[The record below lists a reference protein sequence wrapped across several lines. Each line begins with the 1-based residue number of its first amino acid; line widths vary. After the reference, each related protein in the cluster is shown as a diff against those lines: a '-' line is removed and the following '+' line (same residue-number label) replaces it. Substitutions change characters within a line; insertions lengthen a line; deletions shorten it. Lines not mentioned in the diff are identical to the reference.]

1 MNKPLT
7 LTLLALIILLLVYST
22 SGRVELSGTP
32 LPDSPSI
39 YNYYNGGV
47 SLYFN
52 DKSLKNG
59 LSVIYSLDEITRY
72 NPGNHV
78 LFVIGPDK
86 KITLS
91 GRVKEWV
98 SRGGLLVIMD
108 ETHNTLPLIK
118 LFNMEYG
125 KYHYLVVLGNCSI
138 NNKNYRVLFNVY
150 QSINTSVVQNAKPV
164 CRVRNETVAVY
175 IKQGSGGVFVIG
187 DSSLV
192 INEIYVKHQNIE
204 NNTGFIDSIIDDRSI
219 IVYEG
224 DRNYT
229 LGARFEAGRVITGLV
244 SWISDTAGSALNGTM
259 IEVAGKTSLLVLIAT
274 IGVILVY
281 GPPSNPY
288 GMLKGKGR
296 SLEP

>member
-1 MNKPLT
+1 MSKSLV
-7 LTLLALIILLLVYST
+7 LSLLVIITLLLVYST
-22 SGRVELSGTP
+22 SGRVELTGNP

-59 LSVIYSLDEITRY
+59 LSVIHSLDELSSY
-72 NPGNHV
+72 NPANHV
-78 LFVIGPDK
+78 LFIISPDK

-91 GRVKEWV
+91 SRVKEWV
-98 SRGGLLVIMD
+98 SKGGLLVVMD
-108 ETHNTLPLIK
+108 ETHNTLPLVK
-118 LFNMEYG
+118 LFNIEYG
-125 KYHYLVVLGNCSI
+125 KYHESVVLGNCSI
-138 NNKNYRVLFNVY
+138 NNKNYLVLFNVY
-150 QSINTSVVQNAKPV
+150 QSIKTDTMINAEPI

-175 IKQGSGGVFVIG
+175 LKHGSGGVFVIG

-204 NNTGFIDSIIDDRSI
+204 NNTGFVDSIIGDRSI

-229 LGARFEAGRVITGLV
+229 GGTEFEAGKIITGLV
-244 SWISDTAGSALNGTM
+244 SWIRDTAGSMFNGTM
-259 IEVAGKTSLLVLIAT
+259 IEVAGKASLLVLIITVA
-274 IGVILVY
+274 VILVY

-288 GMLKGKGR
+288 KVLKRKE
-296 SLEP
+296 L